1 MTAARPEMLR
11 VLVVILIAVGAMAY
25 SDINPPTEIQMRN
38 AFDNYLAHQVAETM
52 QFIQT
57 TGGPSIIKKVKD
69 SGNDRFEIRAFRK
82 IECRQLQQEP
92 NYSCTFSVD
101 INLTNGIMQ
110 RTLEGRFYNSSRGL
124 AFALVEP
131 AL

>member
-1 MTAARPEMLR
+1 MMKAPVA
-11 VLVVILIAVGAMAY
+11 ILIAASAMAY
-25 SDINPPTEIQMRN
+25 THIDGPTEFQMRN
-38 AFDNYLAHQVAETM
+38 AFENYLTDQVAQTM

-57 TGGPSIIKKVKD
+57 TGSPGIVKKVKD

-82 IECRQLQQEP
+82 IECRQLRQEP
-92 NYSCTFSVD
+92 SYSCAFSVD
-101 INLTNGIMQ
+101 IDLTNGIMH